1 MTQTNPTAR
10 GPEQQTL
17 TLGVWGGRS
26 PSQSWSG
33 GFWGETPSGLQSAA
47 FSEGP
52 RHSPALTTAT
62 PDHRPEA
69 PCTVHPSGAWGSRLR
84 AVGPG
89 VTARF
94 LWLFRGRGRRLR
106 GPGMGARAPSEAAAW
121 ASAIS
126 RSESVPVSPRD
137 MGSPG
142 TDRPASACH

>member
-1 MTQTNPTAR
+1 MTQTNPAAR

-26 PSQSWSG
+26 PSRSWPG
-33 GFWGETPSGLQSAA
+33 GFWGETSSGLQSAA

-52 RHSPALTTAT
+52 RHGPALTTASA
-62 PDHRPEA
+62 DHRPETPA
-69 PCTVHPSGAWGSRLR
+69 LCIPL
-84 AVGPG
+84 GPG

-94 LWLFRGRGRRLR
+94 LRLFRGRGRRLR